1 MSMTNSVRKVIGDL
15 NELVN
20 VNDNYSVTVEPT
32 ENDKVF
38 MIMFNTD
45 FGKEHKLVNALVTR
59 RGRIIELDITKN
71 LIYLFTNRKY
81 NYNIVE

>member
-1 MSMTNSVRKVIGDL
+1 MSMTNSVRKIIGDL

-32 ENDKVF
+32 ENEKVF
-38 MIMFNTD
+38 MVMFNTD
-45 FGKEHKLVNALVTR
+45 FGKEHKLVCALVTR

-71 LIYLFTNRKY
+71 LIDLFTNRKY
-81 NYNIVE
+81 KYNIVE